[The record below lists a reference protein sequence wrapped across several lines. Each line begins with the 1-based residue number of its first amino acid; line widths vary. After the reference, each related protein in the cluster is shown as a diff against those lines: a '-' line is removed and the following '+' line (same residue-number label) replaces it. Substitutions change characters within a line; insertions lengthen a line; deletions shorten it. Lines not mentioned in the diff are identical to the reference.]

1 MKRKILFICGSL
13 NQTTMMHQISQEL
26 HEYDNYFTPYYA
38 DGFINILQ
46 KNGLLDFTIL
56 GGKFR
61 ENTEKYLKEN
71 DLTIDYEGSLND
83 YDLVFTCSDLIVP
96 KNIRNKRLILVQEG
110 MTDPPSILNNI
121 VKTFKLPRWIA
132 GTSTNGQSDAY
143 DIFCVAS
150 EGYKNFFVQ
159 NGIDPDKI
167 RVTGIPN
174 YDNAIQYCDNDFQYR
189 NFVLVA
195 TSDARE
201 TFKFDN
207 RKKFIEESV
216 KIANGRQMIFKLHPN
231 EKFKRAEREIF
242 KIAPKGTLVLQ
253 SGNIHEMIANCDAL
267 ITQYSTVVYTGI
279 ALGKEVYSYFNLE
292 KLKQL
297 APLQNNGTSKHNIA
311 NVAREL
317 ISYEKHYHITFKNN
331 IFRQMIEN
339 YYIRIARRRLA

>member
-201 TFKFDN
+201 TFIYDN
-207 RKKFIEESV
+207 RKKFI
-216 KIANGRQMIFKLHPN
+216 
-231 EKFKRAEREIF
+231 
-242 KIAPKGTLVLQ
+242 
-253 SGNIHEMIANCDAL
+253 
-267 ITQYSTVVYTGI
+267 VV
-279 ALGKEVYSYFNLE
+279 SF
-292 KLKQL
+292 
-297 APLQNNGTSKHNIA
+297 NIA
-311 NVAREL
+311 
-317 ISYEKHYHITFKNN
+317 K
-331 IFRQMIEN
+331 
-339 YYIRIARRRLA
+339 